1 MESRIYNIEKTLMI
15 SSSQTLIIAHRGA
28 SAEAPEN
35 TLAAIRQAIDLNSH
49 YVEIDVRLSKDGI
62 PIVLH
67 DPSAARITGNQNT
80 IPIRQLTLSQI
91 KKIAVGQHFGA
102 AFAEEKIPTLQE
114 VLSLD
119 WKNTG
124 IMIEIKK
131 SVRDPTVLVDAVFQV
146 ISQIKKLPPKMSIGS
161 FSLDIVKE
169 LQKQS
174 QLFNSVEVIG
184 IVEKPDMI
192 APFLKQKVKRLALW
206 YKLINWDLV
215 HSLKEENMEIW
226 TFTVD
231 DLEVAK
237 FLISLDINGIISNNP
252 RRMMEN

>member
-15 SSSQTLIIAHRGA
+15 SSSHTLIIAHRGA

-35 TLAAIRQAIDLNSH
+35 TLAAIQRAIDLNSH
-49 YVEIDVRLSKDGI
+49 YVEIDVRLSKEGI
-62 PIVLH
+62 PVVLH
-67 DPSAARITGNQNT
+67 DPSAARMTGDQNT

-91 KKIAVGQHFGA
+91 KKIAVGQHFGT

-124 IMIEIKK
+124 LMIEIKK
-131 SVRDPTVLVDAVFQV
+131 SVRDPKILVDAVFQV
-146 ISQIKKLPPKMSIGS
+146 LSQIKKPPSKMSIGS

-174 QLFNSVEVIG
+174 QLFSVEVIG

-215 HSLKEENMEIW
+215 HTLKEENMEIW

-237 FLISLDINGIISNNP
+237 FLISLNINGIISNNP
-252 RRMMEN
+252 RMMMEN